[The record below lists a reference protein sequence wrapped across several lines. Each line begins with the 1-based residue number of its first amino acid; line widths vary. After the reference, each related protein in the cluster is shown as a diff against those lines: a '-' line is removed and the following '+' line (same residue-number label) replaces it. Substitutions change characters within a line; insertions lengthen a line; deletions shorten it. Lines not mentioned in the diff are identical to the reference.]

1 MNDRQQ
7 TTVSVVVVIKLHSFI
22 QSRRD
27 SHSPPPQQ
35 AGHIKPPSRA
45 PPAATT
51 TTAAAAAAACA
62 ACCCFWRV
70 CAVLP
75 HPRSTA
81 VQPLGVRHRRRRE
94 RGWLHIYQQR
104 VERHNTHT
112 LSRKGGRS
120 FVGIGKE
127 DRREVSRFF
136 VCLFVVNISV
146 SIM

>member
-51 TTAAAAAAACA
+51 TTAAAAAACA